1 MLIEDVMSRPVRTI
15 SPNTSISAAFRVMQD
30 ESIRHL
36 PVVEDDGT
44 LVGIVTD
51 RDLRLMTS
59 SLHPAHFD
67 GDVPVRQAMSK
78 DVVTATRRD
87 PVEEAARLMR
97 RQKIGC
103 LPIYEDGEL
112 VGIVTGMDLLDALIR
127 LTGLDEASSRVEV
140 ALTDEPGR
148 LAELTAIVADL
159 GFNIHS
165 LLTHPST
172 PDRVHVILRLNT
184 MNPTPLLEAL
194 RRRGMEILW
203 PRTKTWSR

>member
-127 LTGLDEASSRVEV
+127 LTGLDQASSRVEV

-159 GFNIHS
+159 GLNIHS

>member
-127 LTGLDEASSRVEV
+127 LTGLDQASSRVEV

>member
-1 MLIEDVMSRPVRTI
+1 
-15 SPNTSISAAFRVMQD
+15 MQD

-127 LTGLDEASSRVEV
+127 LTGLDQASSRVEV

-184 MNPTPLLEAL
+184 MNPTPLLEAI

>member
-1 MLIEDVMSRPVRTI
+1 MSRPVRTI

-127 LTGLDEASSRVEV
+127 LTGLDQASSRVEV